1 MISRVNEIL
10 HLVKDKVLCLYGR
23 MRSAAYLKEKGTLT
37 SAQQQT
43 FSSIASLPLSYATAK
58 ISQGETDL
66 LGVALKPAT
75 ITDS

>member
-1 MISRVNEIL
+1 
-10 HLVKDKVLCLYGR
+10 